1 MAKITTMNTP
11 YGKVQFVHNPMFDGP
26 HSPTKVSKLVPP
38 YFSGT
43 GKDFGSFM
51 VFHEGPSLP
60 LGYIM
65 RCGDVDI
72 RVMANSAV
80 EEDFFEDIYITTVQ
94 ILTNNSQVEI
104 DVNVRILEYMYSAA
118 TK

>member
-1 MAKITTMNTP
+1 MAKITTINTP
-11 YGKVQFVHNPMFDGP
+11 YGKVQFVHHPLFDEP
-26 HSPTKVSKLVPP
+26 HSPTKVSKLIPP

-51 VFHEGPSLP
+51 VFHEGPALHP
-60 LGYIM
+60 GLIM
-65 RCGDVDI
+65 ACGKVDI

-94 ILTNNSQVEI
+94 IVTNDSRVEI
-104 DVNVRILEYMYSAA
+104 DINTRVLEHMYSAA